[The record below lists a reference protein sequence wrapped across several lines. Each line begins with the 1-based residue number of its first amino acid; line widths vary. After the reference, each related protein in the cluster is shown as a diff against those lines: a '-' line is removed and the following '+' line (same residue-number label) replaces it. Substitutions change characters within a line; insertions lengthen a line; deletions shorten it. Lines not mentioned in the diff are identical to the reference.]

1 MTIEN
6 NTVIDLKDEY
16 DKTFDHSVRFILQD
30 PFIQS
35 LLLKDFCKEVKNMD
49 IVDIESLLRLDTKGN
64 NHSRIE
70 LIDGI
75 SKIQGLI
82 ERNSDFVYRIDL
94 DESHFFVDIEAQRNY
109 LNIRNIYLRG
119 QDYCKR
125 INVAEQI
132 RNKGIELS
140 FLGKVYCFFICF
152 FDSSN
157 DEEVIFYK
165 GSKSTEEDDNYIPA
179 DGSMFEVTHINLN
192 KAFEEL
198 KYTSVKLLWILFRYP
213 MSFDDRIRMLKEELN
228 IELEEESRE
237 ETRKMCD
244 YLNKIAVDNRNE
256 GITEGIEIGIDKGIL
271 ITLNRNIKSLMKK
284 GYSFDEIC
292 DSLELDSD
300 TRKELINTGEFYLN

>member
-6 NTVIDLKDEY
+6 NKDEY
-16 DKTFDHSVRFILQD
+16 DKTFNHSVRFILQD
-30 PFIQS
+30 PYIQS

-49 IVDIESLLRLDTKGN
+49 IADIESLLRLDTKGN

-82 ERNSDFVYRIDL
+82 ERDSDFVYRIDL
-94 DESHFFVDIEAQRNY
+94 VESHFFVDIETQRNY

-119 QDYCKR
+119 KDYCKR
-125 INVAEQI
+125 INVTEQI

-140 FLGKVYCFFICF
+140 FLGKVYCF

-165 GSKSTEEDDNYIPA
+165 GSKSTEKDDNYIPA
-179 DGSMFEVTHINLN
+179 DGSMFEVIHINLN

-198 KYTSVKLLWILFRYP
+198 KYTSVKLL
-213 MSFDDRIRMLKEELN
+213 
-228 IELEEESRE
+228 
-237 ETRKMCD
+237 
-244 YLNKIAVDNRNE
+244 
-256 GITEGIEIGIDKGIL
+256 
-271 ITLNRNIKSLMKK
+271 SL
-284 GYSFDEIC
+284 
-292 DSLELDSD
+292 SD
-300 TRKELINTGEFYLN
+300 VL